1 MVRYLYI
8 IGKGEFEISLDYLVA
23 KEKEAKKDDL
33 VAILRPQKNKAA
45 SNSSGPVKQNQNQK
59 QTKTQNLVVLGPGN
73 LLGLED
79 IASISPHSYSAKCVS
94 QTGTI
99 LKIDV
104 EKFHTVVKMI

>member
-8 IGKGEFEISLDYLVA
+8 IGKGEFEISI
-23 KEKEAKKDDL
+23 KSHESQEKEAKKVDL
-33 VAILRPQKNKAA
+33 VNILRPQQNKAA
-45 SNSSGPVKQNQNQK
+45 SNPAGPVRQNQT
-59 QTKTQNLVVLGPGN
+59 QTKTQNLVVMGPGN

-79 IASISPHSYSAKCVS
+79 IARISPHSYSAKCVS

-104 EKFHTVVKMI
+104 EKFNTVVKII